1 MKIILD
7 TNVIHKD
14 YTLTGSAILKL
25 SDAAQKLGYEV
36 YIPEI
41 VVDEIFRQ
49 YRTELESAY
58 DKYTKGASL
67 LSGLGLKEIKLATG
81 EDYLS
86 KTLEEKKKRYEKRL
100 KDLGIELL
108 PYPKTKHEVLVT
120 KELEGKK
127 PFASSK
133 KGYRDSLIWE
143 TVMEQLIPVKDL
155 WGETQVLFLSA
166 NTLDFADAGK
176 NLHPDLIKE
185 FTEQGFTENAVE
197 LVCDFDKFF
206 TETINAEL
214 EELEKTAQT
223 LLLKRKFNR
232 INLNEELNTL
242 LYDEYVLKDVLASD
256 MEKEGVRI
264 PVEYENPT
272 VQDIHLKDVKSVVVH
287 KLTDGSAIID
297 CEMEAVADIEFYL
310 FKGDYALF
318 DDYNMPEIL
327 DWNWNEHYYLA
338 AIQAKVKAKASLRAS
353 GGFYRIITKEVHTRE
368 LSLLELI
375 KP

>member
-7 TNVIHKD
+7 TNVIHRD
-14 YTLTGSAILKL
+14 YTLTGSAVLKL

-86 KTLEEKKKRYEKRL
+86 KTLEEKKKSYEKRL
-100 KDLGIELL
+100 KELGIELL
-108 PYPKTKHEVLVT
+108 PYPKTKHEILVT

-176 NLHPDLIKE
+176 NLHPDLTKE

-197 LVCDFDKFF
+197 LVYDFDKFF
-206 TETINAEL
+206 TDTINAEL

-242 LYDEYVLKDVLASD
+242 LYDEYVVKDVLASD

-264 PVEYENPT
+264 PTEYENPT
-272 VQDIHLKDVKSVVVH
+272 VQDIHLKDVKSVAVH

-318 DDYNMPEIL
+318 DEDNMPEIL

-338 AIQAKVKAKASLRAS
+338 AIQAIVKVKASLRAS
-353 GGFYRIITKEVHTRE
+353 EGFYRIKSKEVHTRE
-368 LSLLELI
+368 VSL
-375 KP
+375 

>member
-7 TNVIHKD
+7 TNVIHRD
-14 YTLTGSAILKL
+14 YTLTGSAVLKL

-368 LSLLELI
+368 LSL
-375 KP
+375 